1 MYNKVILIGNLTRD
15 PELRYT
21 PNGKAVSTVGLAVNS
36 KFRSGEESKEETL
49 FIDVVVWGKQAE
61 TVSQYLSKG
70 RQVLVEG
77 RLQER
82 RWEQDGQQRRKTE
95 VVAENVRFLGSK
107 REGGGESGGSS
118 GGSGYSGGGTPPDE
132 VSDIEPF

>member
-21 PNGKAVSTVGLAVNS
+21 PNGKAVSTVGLAINS
-36 KFRSGEESKEETL
+36 RFKSGEESKEETL

-107 REGGGESGGSS
+107 REGGGSDSGGS
-118 GGSGYSGGGTPPDE
+118 SGYSGGGTPPDE